1 MSDAFHSL
9 IRDPKSTQRL
19 DQTFTSGLSAG
30 DLAEPLL
37 SIDENQSFS
46 MAAALMQSRNVSV
59 LGIRR
64 DGLVTGWICKDDQ
77 GGTTVG
83 ESARTFLP
91 SCVLEMDAS
100 FDSVLTRFVESDHVF
115 IQWLGEVGAVISR
128 RDLQKPALRM
138 WLFGAITI
146 FDANLTWAI
155 QQMYPDDAWHPL
167 ISAGR
172 LGKARTL
179 HEMRLVRGTECT
191 LVDCLQIKD
200 KTDIVFSDRANMA
213 ALGIASRNES
223 ERITGAVEKL
233 RNHLAHAQELDTGD
247 LDIAARLASLIRAIL
262 RAEGAR
268 RLVAAQRAKNASN
281 PAPTP

>member
-1 MSDAFHSL
+1 MSDTVHSV
-9 IRDPKSTQRL
+9 IRDPKSIQRL
-19 DQTFTSGLSAG
+19 DQTFTTSLSAG

-46 MAAALMQSRNVSV
+46 MAHALMASRNVSV
-59 LGIRR
+59 LGLRR
-64 DGLVTGWICKDDQ
+64 DGLVTGWICNDDQ

-83 ESARTFLP
+83 ESARAFLP
-91 SCVLEMDAS
+91 ATVVGVDAS
-100 FDSVLTRFVESDHVF
+100 LDSVLAQFVESDHVF
-115 IQWLGEVGAVISR
+115 IQWLGEVVAVISR

-146 FDANLTWAI
+146 FDTNLTWAI
-155 QQMYPDDAWHPL
+155 QQMYPGDAWHPL

-179 HEMRLVRGTECT
+179 HEMRMVRGTECS

-200 KTDIVFSDRANMA
+200 KTDIVFHDRANMA
-213 ALGIASRNES
+213 ALGIASRSES
-223 ERITGAVEKL
+223 ERITCAIEKL

-268 RLVAAQRAKNASN
+268 RLVAVQRAKHASN